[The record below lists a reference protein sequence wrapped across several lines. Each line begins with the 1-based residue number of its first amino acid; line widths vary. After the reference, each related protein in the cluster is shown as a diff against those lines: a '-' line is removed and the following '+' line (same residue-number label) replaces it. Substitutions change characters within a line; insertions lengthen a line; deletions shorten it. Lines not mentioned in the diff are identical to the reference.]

1 MVRLLCGNMDRKIG
15 RSNTENIIEFVTDRT
30 GNDARYAIED
40 SKIKNELGW
49 KPSVDLE
56 EGLEK
61 TVDWYLGNEDWLEHV
76 TSGQYEKYYQE
87 QYFNG

>member
-1 MVRLLCGNMDRKIG
+1 MIRDI
-15 RSNTENIIEFVTDRT
+15 
-30 GNDARYAIED
+30 DA
-40 SKIKNELGW
+40 SKIQNELGW
-49 KPSVDLE
+49 QPSVDLA

-61 TVDWYLGNEDWLEHV
+61 TVDWYLENEDWLEHV